1 MLQLFKRKQGPQ
13 GLLGL
18 SLGEQQFSLA
28 FVSSQQGQS
37 RLEQC
42 ERVEIR
48 NQQQLRELLPKQ
60 IKEMGLTGVNCNAVL
75 APRDYNLYL
84 VEAPA
89 VEEDEL
95 RAAVRWKIKD
105 LIDIPAEDAAIDIF
119 PVPDDAFQGRSR
131 MLYVVAA
138 VKSRVE
144 QMVELCQRAELEL
157 VSIDIPEM
165 AMRNMT
171 SCFANDENGL
181 AFISLSSAGSNLN
194 LTRQGKLYLARRI
207 NTQLGPD
214 AMSSPDWESQRE
226 RLVLEIQR
234 SLDYY
239 ESQMGQNPVS
249 QLMISPRLQDTG
261 ALVASLDEAIGL
273 QVSAMDFAGQL
284 DSDAHITPELKHA
297 AMIVIG
303 AALRDHQQQQWRG

>member
-1 MLQLFKRKQGPQ
+1 MLQLFKRKQRPQ

-18 SLGEQQFSLA
+18 SLEEQRFSLA
-28 FVSSQQGQS
+28 FVSSQQGVA

-48 NQQQLRELLPKQ
+48 NQQQLRELLPRQ
-60 IKEMGLTGVNCNAVL
+60 IEEMGLTGASCNAVL

-105 LIDIPAEDAAIDIF
+105 LIDIPAEDAVIDIF
-119 PVPDDAFQGRSR
+119 PVPDDAFLGRSR

-157 VSIDIPEM
+157 VSIDVPEM

-194 LTRQGKLYLARRI
+194 LTRQGKLYLARKI

-214 AMSSPDWESQRE
+214 VMSSPDWESQRE

-249 QLMISPRLQDTG
+249 QLIVAPRWQDTQ
-261 ALVASLDEAIGL
+261 ALVSSLDEAIGL
-273 QVSAMDFAGQL
+273 QVSALDFARQL
-284 DSDAHITPELKHA
+284 DSDAHITAEIKQA

-303 AALRDHQQQQWRG
+303 AALRDHQQQQWGE